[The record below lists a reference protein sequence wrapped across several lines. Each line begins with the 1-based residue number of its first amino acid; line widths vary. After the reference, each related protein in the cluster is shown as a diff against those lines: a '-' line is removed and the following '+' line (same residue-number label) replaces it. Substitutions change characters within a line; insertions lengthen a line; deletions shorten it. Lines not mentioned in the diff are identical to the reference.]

1 MAEKAKPN
9 AEKIEEIQR
18 LLKELTTTKS
28 GQESQRI
35 SKEIE
40 EKVKRF

>member
-1 MAEKAKPN
+1 MAEKGKPST
-9 AEKIEEIQR
+9 EKIEEVQR

-35 SKEIE
+35 SKEIG
-40 EKVKRF
+40 EKVKKL